1 MSDQRAREQGGLWTR
16 RRFLGSACAAVGMT
30 SLASTAFDLRRV
42 AAAAIG
48 PTDFGALVCVF
59 LYGGNDGNN
68 TIVPRGPDYAS
79 YAATRGPLA
88 LPEAS
93 LLSINATPD
102 GRQWGLH
109 PSLSAVRSLY
119 QQNRVALVA
128 NVGPLVAPLTL
139 AQYQAGSAAVPPQL
153 FSHSDQTLHWQTSL
167 PDQPGRTGWGG
178 RVVDLVHA
186 LNENPQV
193 SMAMSVGGTNTFQVG
208 NVVAQYQVSP
218 WGVISL
224 DGYSD
229 GTQWNDPASTAIR
242 SVMAQSY
249 GNLLTAGYRDV
260 FQRAVAQEATL
271 SAALQSTP
279 PLQTSFPD
287 TDAGHQLQ
295 TVARLIAARGPLGL
309 RRQVFF
315 CAVGGYDTHSEQVGA
330 SAQVGA
336 HADLLTELDGA
347 LGAFYTATVEMG
359 VQGLVTTFTAS
370 DFGRT
375 YAVNGGGSDHGWGGH
390 HIVMGGAVAGGQVYG
405 QMPVLAIDGP
415 DDVGDGR
422 WLPTT
427 SVDEYAA
434 TLARW
439 FGVASSDM
447 GLVFPNLGRFQH
459 PNLGF
464 MT

>member
-1 MSDQRAREQGGLWTR
+1 
-16 RRFLGSACAAVGMT
+16 
-30 SLASTAFDLRRV
+30 
-42 AAAAIG
+42 
-48 PTDFGALVCVF
+48 
-59 LYGGNDGNN
+59 
-68 TIVPRGPDYAS
+68 
-79 YAATRGPLA
+79 
-88 LPEAS
+88 
-93 LLSINATPD
+93 
-102 GRQWGLH
+102 
-109 PSLSAVRSLY
+109 
-119 QQNRVALVA
+119 
-128 NVGPLVAPLTL
+128 
-139 AQYQAGSAAVPPQL
+139 
-153 FSHSDQTLHWQTSL
+153 
-167 PDQPGRTGWGG
+167 
-178 RVVDLVHA
+178 
-186 LNENPQV
+186 
-193 SMAMSVGGTNTFQVG
+193 
-208 NVVAQYQVSP
+208 
-218 WGVISL
+218 
-224 DGYSD
+224 
-229 GTQWNDPASTAIR
+229 
-242 SVMAQSY
+242 MAQSY

-271 SAALQSTP
+271 SGALQSTP

-287 TDAGHQLQ
+287 TDAGRQLQ
-295 TVARLIAARGPLGL
+295 TVARLISARGPLGL

-336 HADLLTELDGA
+336 HADLLAELDGA

-359 VQGLVTTFTAS
+359 VQSSVATFTAS

-422 WLPTT
+422 WLPTI

-447 GLVFPNLGRFQH
+447 GLVFPNLGRFQN